1 MGLRGNKAY
10 ECLVPVALAFFV
22 GILVARGS
30 EVLTAK
36 VTTSFGYL
44 AVAWLV
50 GFLLAHVITRG
61 MTGDKDGFASARFP
75 PPLQGPV
82 PPETAFPRAEQGRA
96 FLPHRPFPTAPPGP
110 QVPADDDPQGPIWET
125 AAPEMTAA
133 PTPLPRPA
141 NSGMPTRIPLTRR
154 PMAPMY
160 RMAEGDM
167 AEDEDEDEEYEE
179 E

>member
-1 MGLRGNKAY
+1 M
-10 ECLVPVALAFFV
+10 ALAFFI

-30 EVLTAK
+30 EVLKAK
-36 VTTSFGYL
+36 VTTTFGYL

-50 GFLLAHVITRG
+50 GFLLAHAITRG
-61 MTGDKDGFASARFP
+61 MTGDKEGFASARFP

-96 FLPHRPFPTAPPGP
+96 FLPHRPIPTAPPGP
-110 QVPADDDPQGPIWET
+110 KVPADDDPRGDIWET
-125 AAPEMTAA
+125 VSPEMTAVPA
-133 PTPLPRPA
+133 VPMLPRPA
-141 NSGMPTRIPLTRR
+141 NSAMPTRIPVTRR

-167 AEDEDEDEEYEE
+167 GDDMDDMEDMGEDEDGE
-179 E
+179 